1 MEQQPVAQSSNGID
15 VYIEVG
21 KKKTFAGAVEW
32 PGWCRAGRD
41 EAGALQALLAAGP
54 RYADIL
60 RLSELDFQAPADASA
75 FVVVER
81 LQGNATTD
89 FGAPGIPPAGDAR
102 PLDDQDLQRLLGIL
116 QACWQGLD
124 CAAEGARD
132 KTLQTGPRGGGRNL
146 DRILQHVHEAE
157 IGYLSSLG
165 GKAPQTQELE
175 DAQAETRRAILETLS
190 ASAQG
195 EIDAYGPRGGKRW
208 SARYFVR
215 RTAWHALDHIW
226 EIEDRST
233 ASGPG
238 TA

>member
-1 MEQQPVAQSSNGID
+1 MIY
-15 VYIEVG
+15 VYLEIG
-21 KKKTFAGAVEW
+21 SKRTIAGVIEW

-41 EAGALQALLAAGP
+41 EVGALQALAMAGA

-60 RLSELDFQAPADASA
+60 RLAELDFEAAADVSA
-75 FVVVER
+75 FVIVER

-89 FGAPGIPPAGDAR
+89 FGAPGIPPAEDAR
-102 PLDDQDLQRLLGIL
+102 PLDDQELQRLQAIL
-116 QACWQGLD
+116 RACWQGLD
-124 CAAEGARD
+124 RAAEGARG
-132 KTLQTGPRGGGRNL
+132 KTLQTGPRGGGRTL
-146 DRILQHVHEAE
+146 DGILRHVREAE

-165 GKAPQTQELE
+165 GKAPRVQTLE
-175 DAQAETRRAILETLS
+175 AAQVEIRQVMLETLR

-195 EIDAYGPRGGKRW
+195 EIAAYGPRGGKRW

-238 TA
+238 AA